1 MRNVYYIAQR
11 EIKSYFS
18 SPIAY
23 VLIAAFLLVSGFFYV
38 VIINFTRT
46 AELGLLFHNIAIM
59 LLLLSPVITMRLIA
73 EERRTGTIELL
84 LTAPITETEA
94 VVGKYFGAVC
104 VYLLMLILTLHFPLF
119 LIAFGNPDKGPIISG
134 YLGLFL
140 MGSSFLA
147 IGILASSFAR
157 NQIVAAVFG
166 FSLLLLLWLFSAIAQ
181 QFSGPVGSVIQYL
194 SIYEH
199 FNNFI
204 RGIIDTQD
212 IIYFLSFI
220 IIALFLAVRVMHNK
234 KWK

>member
-1 MRNVYYIAQR
+1 MKNIFAIAQR
-11 EIKSYFS
+11 EAKSYFS

-23 VLIAAFLLVSGFFYV
+23 VLIAAFLLINGFLYV
-38 VIINFTRT
+38 LILNYNKE
-46 AELGLLFHNIAIM
+46 AELGMLFHDIAIT

-84 LTAPITETEA
+84 LTAPVTDIEA
-94 VVGKYFGAVC
+94 VVGKYFGAVF
-104 VYLLMLILTLHFPLF
+104 VYLVMLVLTLHFPLF
-119 LIAFGNPDKGPIISG
+119 LFAFGNPDKGPIISG

-140 MGSSFLA
+140 MGSCFLA
-147 IGILASSFAR
+147 VGVFTSSFAR

-166 FSLLLLLWLFSAIAQ
+166 FGVLLLLWLFSASAQ
-181 QFSGPVGSVIQYL
+181 IFSGPIGSVIQYI

-199 FNNFI
+199 FNNFT

-212 IIYFLSFI
+212 IIFYISFI
-220 IIALFLAVRVMHNK
+220 LIALFLAVKVIQNK